1 MIDRNKIEFYIFIFF
16 VKLFKVLGL
25 NNTRKA
31 ASYIGFI
38 LFYIFPIRKEVV
50 IENIRNAFPGKNES
64 EIKDI
69 AYKCYKSICTTFFEL
84 MYLPN
89 LSNEQISN
97 LIEAEDASIIK
108 NSFEKGKGAI
118 FLTGH
123 IGSWEVAALT
133 SVSISG
139 IPMTLLAQPQRNKYI
154 TSWLNKARSRF
165 GNKVLE
171 LGLSVRHVYETIK
184 KGELVG
190 IVGDQRGPRDIK
202 RVNFFG
208 RPTSLYPGA
217 VSFALKAKCPIILAA
232 VIRLESGNYK
242 AIFEELA
249 FDNLPDDH
257 DEQVREMNQR
267 YISFIERYVRQYPE
281 QYFWMHKIW
290 KY

>member
-1 MIDRNKIEFYIFIFF
+1 MIDKNKIEFYFFIFF
-16 VKLFKVLGL
+16 VKLFKLLGL

-38 LFYIFPIRKEVV
+38 LYYIFPIRKKVV
-50 IENIRNAFPGKNES
+50 IENLHNAFPGKNEK
-64 EIKDI
+64 EINLI
-69 AYKCYKSICTTFFEL
+69 AYRCYKNICTTFFEL

-89 LSNEQISN
+89 LSKEQISN
-97 LIEAEDASIIK
+97 LIQCENASIIR

-133 SVSISG
+133 SISVSD

-154 TSWLNKARSRF
+154 TLWLNKARSRF

-171 LGLSVRHVYETIK
+171 LGLSVRQVYQAIK
-184 KGELVG
+184 NGELVG
-190 IVGDQRGPRDIK
+190 IVGDQRGPRDVK
-202 RVNFFG
+202 RVDFFG

-217 VSFALKAKCPIILAA
+217 VSFALKAKCPVILAV
-232 VIRLESGNYK
+232 VIRLETGNYK
-242 AIFEELA
+242 AIFENLD

-257 DEQVREMNQR
+257 DERVREMNQR
-267 YISFIERYVRQYPE
+267 YISFIEKYVRQYPE